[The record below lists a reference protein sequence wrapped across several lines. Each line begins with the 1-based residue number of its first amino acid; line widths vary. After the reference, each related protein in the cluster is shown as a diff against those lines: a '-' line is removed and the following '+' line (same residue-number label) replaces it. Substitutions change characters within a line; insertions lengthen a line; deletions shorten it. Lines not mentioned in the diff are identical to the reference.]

1 MKEKFKGLW
10 PAMFTPVLDNG
21 EPAFEEI
28 EKLVELLVSQ
38 QLDGLYLLGS
48 TGQGLLFTEAQR
60 KTVTE
65 VVCKASAGRIP
76 VIVHV
81 GALTTAEAVRL
92 AQHAETCGADGISS
106 VPPVYY
112 TGNADTALAHY
123 RKIAVATGLPF
134 FPYQLGDNS
143 IPGDVHSFIDKLL
156 EIPNV
161 TGMKLTTS
169 QLLHIS
175 SIHNQ
180 AGDRLK
186 LFSGSDELFCHAT
199 LCGTAGAIGTFY
211 NLWGAECKYI
221 MSEFIKGNY
230 DLGKKFMLTFQDVIQ
245 LVLPNVWTFLR
256 KAMLLKYSIDIGQ
269 TKEPLGNVHKTWD
282 DNRVQEILE
291 RIESIPLPAIRS

>member
-21 EPAFEEI
+21 EPAYEEM
-28 EKLVELLVSQ
+28 EKLVELLTSQ
-38 QLDGLYLLGS
+38 QLNGLYLLGS

-60 KTVTE
+60 KKVTE

-76 VIVHV
+76 VIIHV
-81 GALTTAEAVRL
+81 GALTTAESVRL
-92 AQHAETCGADGISS
+92 AQHAEKCGVDGISS
-106 VPPVYY
+106 VPPIYY

-123 RKIAVATGLPF
+123 RKIAGSTGLPF

-143 IPGDVHSFIDKLL
+143 IPGDVHSFIEKLL

-161 TGMKLTTS
+161 TGMKLTTN
-169 QLLHIS
+169 QLLNIS

-199 LCGTAGAIGTFY
+199 LCGTVGAIGTFY
-211 NLWGAECKYI
+211 NVWGVECKYI
-221 MSEFIKGNY
+221 ISEFVKGNY
-230 DLGKKFMLTFQDVIQ
+230 DLGKKFMLAFQDVIQ

-256 KAMLLKYSIDIGQ
+256 KAMLLKYGIDIGK
-269 TKEPLGNVHKTWD
+269 TKEPLGNVHKEWQD
-282 DNRVQEILE
+282 DHVRAILE
-291 RIESIPLPAIRS
+291 KVESISRPIIHS